1 MFIGVQKMDNRQ
13 NLRNSILDSKKLE
26 VRKIVIVLSVLLGIS
41 IVVLYGNHVNVRE
54 MENQLQHNL
63 EDVARQNAVILDEKI
78 STEYDLLNSLAKEL
92 EGVTQDTI
100 EEKLEQFEIYMQDFH
115 LKRFAFCFPDGSTYS
130 TDGKVTNLSYR
141 EFYQAGMD
149 GKCYITGVMNDALRM
164 ERSQVN
170 VMTIPMFDE
179 AGNVSGVFGLTYD
192 TEEFNESLQIESF
205 DGQGYS
211 CIINEQGEIMAAMGN
226 DALELSYNIFE
237 DVLATDAQNEQT
249 IENLQQQMAQKKE
262 GSGTIYLSGKNYYC
276 CIPVDLMDG
285 SVTWYI
291 LTIIPSGVLN
301 QRVTPI
307 QMNQYMTS
315 LGVML
320 LVAIGAVLIIMFI
333 KEQHTQ
339 MVCFAYEDSLT
350 GGANFAKFC
359 LDMEGRNRR
368 QGYLIALDIT
378 NFNNI
383 TIAAGEAAS
392 AAMIKETWKI
402 ISNSL
407 QKEELAGHV
416 RDDMFLLFLAASDE
430 TELIE
435 RMEQISEQISAK
447 VRDFQVYGIQAGYGI
462 YPMAGTET
470 IEKAY
475 SKAKIA
481 REYAMYSPELHYAFY
496 SETNRV
502 KRQYEKQLEER
513 FPAAIA
519 GEEFEVWYQPK
530 YSASDCSIVGSEAL
544 VRWREEG
551 GEMISPGKFI
561 PLFERNGM
569 IMKLDEY
576 MFRMVCRQQKKRLD
590 EGQVVY
596 PVSVNISRASL
607 YCIDI
612 HKRYSEIIR
621 ESGIDAKYIQLEVTE
636 SIMEDKTEIR
646 ELLNKFREMG
656 IKILMDD
663 FGTGYSSLATL
674 STQCFDTLKLDKT
687 LIDHI
692 GSKDGETLLYHIIR
706 MGQEMGLHITAEGVE
721 KQEQHKFLQNL
732 KCDDIQGFYFSKPMP
747 KDEYENMLNN
757 LKLSLEI

>member
-1 MFIGVQKMDNRQ
+1 MDSRQSLLKKIVDNRR
-13 NLRNSILDSKKLE
+13 LEMKK
-26 VRKIVIVLSVLLGIS
+26 IIIVLSVLIGITV
-41 IVVLYGNHVNVRE
+41 IVFYSNHVNTKE
-54 MENQLQHNL
+54 MENQLQQNL
-63 EDVARQNAVILDEKI
+63 ADVARQNAVILDEKI

-92 EGVTQDTI
+92 KGVTQDTI
-100 EEKLEQFEIYMQDFH
+100 DEKLNYFTVFMEDFH
-115 LKRFAFCFPDGSTYS
+115 LKRFAYCFPDGKTYS

-141 EFYQAGMD
+141 EFYQAGME
-149 GKCYITGVMNDALRM
+149 GKSYITGILNDALRM
-164 ERSQVN
+164 EHSQVN
-170 VMTIPMFDE
+170 VMSIPVYDDE
-179 AGNVSGVFGLTYD
+179 GNVCGVFGLTYD
-192 TEEFNESLQIESF
+192 TEEFNASLQIESF

-211 CIINEQGEIMAAMGN
+211 CIINEKGEIMAATGN
-226 DALELSYNIFE
+226 DALALSKNIFE
-237 DVLATDAQNEQT
+237 DVLGTDVNNRQT
-249 IENLQQQMAQKKE
+249 VENLQSQMEQKKE
-262 GSGTIYLSGKNYYC
+262 GSGTIYLSGKNYYY

-291 LTIIPSGVLN
+291 LTIIPSEVLN

-315 LGVML
+315 FCVML
-320 LVAIGAVLIIMFI
+320 LVTVGAVMIIMFI
-333 KEQHTQ
+333 KGQHGQ
-339 MVCFAYEDSLT
+339 MIRFAYEDPLT

-359 LDMEGRNRR
+359 VDMEGRHKR

-383 TIAAGEAAS
+383 TIAAGETAS
-392 AAMIKETWKI
+392 NAMIKETWEI
-402 ISNSL
+402 INSSL
-407 QKEELAGHV
+407 QKDELAGHV
-416 RDDMFLLFLAASDE
+416 RDDMFLLFLSASDE
-430 TELIE
+430 ENLIQ
-435 RMEQISEQISAK
+435 RMEQISEQISEK
-447 VRDFQVYGIQAGYGI
+447 VRDFQVYGIHAGYGI
-462 YPMAGTET
+462 YPMSGTEA

-481 REYAMYSPELHYAFY
+481 REYAVVSPELHYAFY
-496 SETNRV
+496 NEANRV
-502 KRQYEKQLEER
+502 QRQYEKQLEER
-513 FPAAIA
+513 FPTALEN
-519 GEEFEVWYQPK
+519 EEFEVWYQPK
-530 YSASDCSIVGSEAL
+530 YSAADCTVVGSEAL
-544 VRWREEG
+544 VRWRETG

-569 IMKLDEY
+569 IMQLDEY
-576 MFRMVCRQQKKRLD
+576 MFRMVCRQQKKRLE
-590 EGQVVY
+590 EGGVVY

-612 HKRYSEIIR
+612 HKRYSEIIE
-621 ESGIDAKYIQLEVTE
+621 ESGLDSKYIQLEITE
-636 SIMEDKTEIR
+636 SIMEEKTDIC

-692 GSKDGETLLYHIIR
+692 GSKDGDTLLYHIIR

-732 KCDDIQGFYFSKPMP
+732 KCDDIQGFYFSKPMSR
-747 KDEYENMLNN
+747 DEYEDMLNG
-757 LKLSLEI
+757 LTTSIES